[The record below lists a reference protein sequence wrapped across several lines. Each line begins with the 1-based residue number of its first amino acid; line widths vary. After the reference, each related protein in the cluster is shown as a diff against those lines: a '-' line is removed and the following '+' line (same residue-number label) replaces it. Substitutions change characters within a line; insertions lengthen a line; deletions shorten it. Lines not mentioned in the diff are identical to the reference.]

1 MSTFTCAECG
11 RMFRGQA
18 RRTAT
23 GRQVCAK
30 CEQGLL
36 GAAAGVLMAS
46 RQGADPVAGA
56 VSTRGW
62 LRRIRLLRRNGQ

>member
-1 MSTFTCAECG
+1 M
-11 RMFRGQA
+11 
-18 RRTAT
+18 
-23 GRQVCAK
+23 CAK

>member
-1 MSTFTCAECG
+1 MSTFTCVECG

-23 GRQVCAK
+23 GRRVCTK
-30 CEQGLL
+30 CEQGVL
-36 GAAAGVLMAS
+36 GAAAGVLMAQ

-56 VSTRGW
+56 ISTRGW
-62 LRRIRLLRRNGQ
+62 LQRIRLLRGKDQ